1 VKLERSWLAVAFA
14 TAILTAVACD
24 DTPAD
29 SGTPACLAGV
39 FSPGAIA
46 GTHDYVAWADSGTR
60 LLEGVLTIMG
70 QSNQHVSGTWEIH
83 LAAGADTA
91 NPNDIGPQIGTG
103 DLIGVVQDTTV
114 LIDLTPNFADNNVT
128 LLGCVTAEGLAGTW
142 SHVGIAGEI
151 AHGPFATTKR

>member
-1 VKLERSWLAVAFA
+1 MKSGRLAVPLMMAA
-14 TAILTAVACD
+14 AMACD
-24 DTPAD
+24 DTP
-29 SGTPACLAGV
+29 GGPEMPACLAGV

-114 LIDLTPNFADNNVT
+114 LIDLTPNFADNNVS

-142 SHVGIAGEI
+142 SHVGMLGEI